1 MTRWLVLVL
10 GLGIAA
16 GGMYLLASPP
26 NAGRLPS
33 VASEPGREIADSSR
47 SRLERVLREVDGQ
60 TGRNRSLR

>member
-16 GGMYLLASPP
+16 GGMYLLASSP

-33 VASEPGREIADSSR
+33 VASEPGREIADGSR
-47 SRLERVLREVDGQ
+47 ARLERVLREVDAQ
-60 TGRNRSLR
+60 TDRKRSAR